1 MTYSINIK
9 IRKTIHITTE
19 IAYFLQEHL
28 KAISDWLDQIIFGN
42 LFQLLAQA

>member
-9 IRKTIHITTE
+9 IHKTIHITIE

-28 KAISDWLDQIIFGN
+28 KAIND
-42 LFQLLAQA
+42 